1 MRLPVFVTFQ
11 GGDAPQSFIEKPW
24 RSLALKA
31 CNGLVIATQ
40 SEIDRVQSRYRVS
53 SAKIARVFNP
63 IDLSVW
69 QAGDRHEARK
79 ALSIPP
85 EAQVVVCHGR
95 IEIERK
101 GLDVLLDA
109 WQQLSSE
116 RPGRD
121 LRLLLVGT
129 GSDASKLRQRIAQM
143 KLQGVMWI
151 DEFVRD
157 RTIIQQYLS
166 AADVYTLPSRHE
178 GFPVAPLEAMACG
191 LPVVAADAQGVP
203 DIFEQGQASG
213 GLVVPRGDAK
223 ALALALG
230 RVLDDEA
237 IRHEMGRCARR
248 RVEECFSLD
257 TVGQQ
262 LRDFLSPELK
272 ERLS

>member
-1 MRLPVFVTFQ
+1 
-11 GGDAPQSFIEKPW
+11 
-24 RSLALKA
+24 
-31 CNGLVIATQ
+31 
-40 SEIDRVQSRYRVS
+40 
-53 SAKIARVFNP
+53 
-63 IDLSVW
+63 
-69 QAGDRHEARK
+69 
-79 ALSIPP
+79 
-85 EAQVVVCHGR
+85 
-95 IEIERK
+95 
-101 GLDVLLDA
+101 
-109 WQQLSSE
+109 
-116 RPGRD
+116 
-121 LRLLLVGT
+121 VGT

-151 DEFVRD
+151 DEFVRN

-203 DIFEQGQASG
+203 DIFEQGEASG

-237 IRHEMGRCARR
+237 IRQEMGRCARR
-248 RVEECFSLD
+248 RVEEGFSLD

-262 LRDFLSPELK
+262 LRGFLSPELK
-272 ERLS
+272 EKLS